1 MEMLEKSQEFL
12 KKHQQQV
19 AKAESDALHYK
30 EVTRE
35 QEEQKVRSQVNLLNN
50 QVKSLK
56 QIVEIMEKEISRP
69 STDSIEADFSP

>member
-35 QEEQKVRSQVNLLNN
+35 QEEQKVRS
-50 QVKSLK
+50 
-56 QIVEIMEKEISRP
+56 
-69 STDSIEADFSP
+69 